1 MLSSRR
7 TILAS
12 LRANSLEDSARE
24 SSAEAKSARFGWT
37 SDSGGT
43 TSDET
48 RERQPAHLMSSQL
61 LILLGAGAISALF
74 VFLIIRKADRLG
86 LVQAPVARSSHVRPT
101 PTGGGVG
108 IVAGALVAGLML
120 PGGGSLS
127 LILLLLG
134 FVIALT
140 GLIDDWRPLSAR
152 VRLPVQ
158 AVAIGTAIWMVGAV
172 QIFAPVGG
180 LLIAT
185 VGLLILLVAGV
196 WWINLFNFMDGIDGI
211 AGQQAILMM
220 VSAMLACALTTPDAT
235 GTWIWW
241 MMGAVAVASFGFLL
255 FNWPPA
261 RIFMGDA
268 GSTFLGFILFASTL
282 VTMTQGWLSL
292 PQWLLFAALFA
303 SDATVTLLVRIL
315 RGEKPA
321 EAHRSHAYQRLSR
334 RFGGAR
340 PVTVTALLLN
350 ALVLLPIALLV
361 PAGWAAWAVT
371 VLVYAVLVGIILWA
385 GAGLADQEKASF
397 AAYQRL
403 LLRDHG

>member
-1 MLSSRR
+1 M
-7 TILAS
+7 
-12 LRANSLEDSARE
+12 
-24 SSAEAKSARFGWT
+24 T
-37 SDSGGT
+37 S
-43 TSDET
+43 
-48 RERQPAHLMSSQL
+48 QF

-101 PTGGGVG
+101 PTGGGIG

-158 AVAIGTAIWMVGAV
+158 ALAIGVAIWVTGAV
-172 QIFAPVGG
+172 QIFAPDGG
-180 LLIAT
+180 LLLSAIG
-185 VGLLILLVAGV
+185 VLVLLLAGV

-211 AGQQAILMM
+211 ASQQAVVMM
-220 VSAMLACALTTPDAT
+220 VSAMIACSIGSPDAA

-241 MMGAVAVASFGFLL
+241 MMGAVAVASLGFLL

-268 GSTFLGFILFASTL
+268 GSTFLGFILFAAAL
-282 VTMTQGWLSL
+282 VTMTEGWLSL

-315 RGEKPA
+315 RGENPA

-340 PVTVTALLLN
+340 PVTLTALLVN
-350 ALVLLPIALLV
+350 ALILLPIALLV
-361 PAGWAAWAVT
+361 PAGWTAWAVT
-371 VLVYAVLVGIILWA
+371 VFVYAILVCIILWA

-397 AAYQRL
+397 TAYRRL